1 MKVSKL
7 TEFRRH
13 YSSFLLL
20 GPRLE
25 ESLSV
30 MNIPRKRRTDLA
42 VRLCGK
48 LESIFIFNYFALF
61 WCKSLVPRA
70 IAVTYRHN
78 VICGFFSA
86 SYHYQFKKIS
96 LLTTMIR
103 SIWELLKLGM
113 FWLNVWGIFRPVTL
127 SWNLYAGLVSLGL
140 LWATRPLFYGFVLDL
155 SEESSTGS
163 FVQVLVLEDCLLFKY
178 YVVHFE

>member
-7 TEFRRH
+7 TECRRH

-48 LESIFIFNYFALF
+48 SESIFIFDYFALF

-70 IAVTYRHN
+70 IAVADRNN
-78 VICGFFSA
+78 VICS
-86 SYHYQFKKIS
+86 SQLLYHYRSKRIL
-96 LLTTMIR
+96 LLTAKIR
-103 SIWELLKLGM
+103 S
-113 FWLNVWGIFRPVTL
+113 V
-127 SWNLYAGLVSLGL
+127 
-140 LWATRPLFYGFVLDL
+140 
-155 SEESSTGS
+155 
-163 FVQVLVLEDCLLFKY
+163 
-178 YVVHFE
+178 